1 MAMAMQ
7 RRLVELNID
16 WRRRRGLQAPFM
28 VRMGINT
35 GYCNVGN
42 FGSSSRMDY
51 TIIGAEANLAARLQ
65 SIAQPGSIV
74 ISYETC
80 ALVQDLAQVRKP
92 DPVHGK
98 GRSEERR
105 GGQEGVR
112 KWSSRWA
119 AYK

>member
-35 GYCNVGN
+35 GSCNVGN

-51 TIIGAEANLAARLQ
+51 TIIGSEANLAARLH
-65 SIAQPGSIV
+65 SIAEPGSIV
-74 ISYETC
+74 ISYESC
-80 ALVQDLAQVRKP
+80 PLVQDPAPVPQLKP
-92 DPVHGK
+92 VTAK
-98 GRSEERR
+98 GTNPGRVPA
-105 GGQEGVR
+105 GG
-112 KWSSRWA
+112 
-119 AYK
+119 